1 MLTFDSATSAQ
12 TPCQGAPSA
21 EGTGRKAR
29 LDAIRRDLE
38 PLRQQAI
45 ERENPRQWLL
55 EAAPCISEALR
66 EGVPKET
73 VLRVLATHGYRG
85 TRSAFLYFVKHR
97 LKRELLR
104 QGVTSENRIREK
116 LALHPGDGAGEEPGT
131 ASKREPCRSKATG
144 IGDPRG
150 LREGLAGPCGCSQ
163 APRTVFK
170 AVAPKQENEF
180 ERRLAEA
187 IRQRKACGE
196 WQAV

>member
-1 MLTFDSATSAQ
+1 MSFDSATSAQ
-12 TPCQGAPSA
+12 TTHEGEPPA
-21 EGTGRKAR
+21 EDAGRKAW
-29 LDAIRRDLE
+29 LAAIRRDLE
-38 PLRQQAI
+38 PLRQQAL

-55 EAAPCISEALR
+55 EAASCIDEALR

-73 VLRVLATHGYRG
+73 VLRVLVTHGYRG
-85 TRSAFLYFVKHR
+85 TRSAFMYFVRHH

-104 QGVTSENRIREK
+104 QGVTSEGWTRAKK
-116 LALHPGDGAGEEPGT
+116 LTPHPGASGGGKPGT
-131 ASKREPCRSKATG
+131 ASKAPRVQG
-144 IGDPRG
+144 PRG
-150 LREGLAGPCGCSQ
+150 LRERLAGPCDRDRG
-163 APRTVFK
+163 PRTVFK